1 MYDYVIVGAGSA
13 GCVLAARLSE
23 DPDVKVC
30 LLEAGPPDAAD
41 EVHLPAGCL
50 ALGQSKYDW
59 AFISDPEPGLGGRQR
74 HLPRGRTL
82 GGSSSTNAM
91 VYIRGNRVDYDGWA
105 AMGLDGWGWD
115 DVLPYF
121 IKAEDNE
128 RGASEL
134 HGAGGPLRVSENRSR
149 YRTCEAFV
157 EAAQQAGIPHT
168 EDFNGPEQDGAGWY
182 QVTQRDGM
190 RCSAAVA
197 YLYPAMERPNL
208 TVETDAYVTRVLL
221 DGTRA
226 IGVEVDQHNELK
238 EIRAE
243 REVILSAGSY
253 QSPQILLLSGVGPA
267 AELELAGI
275 APVLDQPAVGQGLQD
290 HLAVWITFRTTE
302 ASLLTAEAPEHLARL
317 QAEGTG
323 PLTSNFAEA
332 GAFIRTRDGL
342 EAPDIQL
349 HVIPILFP
357 DAGAGEILEDGWAL
371 SACLLR
377 PQSSGSVKLRARIPS
392 AKPRILHNYL
402 MTKEDR
408 AAMLA
413 GLRRCLEIAAQPALA
428 AVSTEPY
435 AVPAG
440 DDDASLMAHI
450 ERNATTLYHPVGTC
464 AMGSVVDAELR
475 VQGIESLR
483 VVDASVMP
491 TLVRGNT
498 NAPTIMIA
506 ERASDLIGGRA
517 APTVAVQA
525 ATT

>member
-1 MYDYVIVGAGSA
+1 
-13 GCVLAARLSE
+13 
-23 DPDVKVC
+23 
-30 LLEAGPPDAAD
+30 
-41 EVHLPAGCL
+41 
-50 ALGQSKYDW
+50 
-59 AFISDPEPGLGGRQR
+59 
-74 HLPRGRTL
+74 
-82 GGSSSTNAM
+82 
-91 VYIRGNRVDYDGWA
+91 
-105 AMGLDGWGWD
+105 
-115 DVLPYF
+115 
-121 IKAEDNE
+121 
-128 RGASEL
+128 
-134 HGAGGPLRVSENRSR
+134 
-149 YRTCEAFV
+149 
-157 EAAQQAGIPHT
+157 
-168 EDFNGPEQDGAGWY
+168 
-182 QVTQRDGM
+182 
-190 RCSAAVA
+190 
-197 YLYPAMERPNL
+197 
-208 TVETDAYVTRVLL
+208 
-221 DGTRA
+221 
-226 IGVEVDQHNELK
+226 
-238 EIRAE
+238 
-243 REVILSAGSY
+243 
-253 QSPQILLLSGVGPA
+253 
-267 AELELAGI
+267 
-275 APVLDQPAVGQGLQD
+275 VLDQPAVGQGLQD
-290 HLAVWITFRTTE
+290 HLAAWITFRTTE